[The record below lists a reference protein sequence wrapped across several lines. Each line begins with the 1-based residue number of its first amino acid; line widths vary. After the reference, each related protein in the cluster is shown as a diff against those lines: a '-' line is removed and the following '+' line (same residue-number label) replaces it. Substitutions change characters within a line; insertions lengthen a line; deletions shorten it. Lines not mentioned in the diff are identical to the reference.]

1 MRRRRAGII
10 AITSSL
16 AECFGDFL
24 VNVLGNWFV
33 SCCVL
38 PVSHVVGFLVG
49 GMWSRCQSCCD
60 DGPRRERQGYHYV
73 GHGHGS
79 FSQVLYTVA
88 LVFDCLVQK
97 TDISNAHYLGS
108 DTLVEPFFALEYI
121 GSVYFRAT

>member
-1 MRRRRAGII
+1 MF
-10 AITSSL
+10 
-16 AECFGDFL
+16 CFFGG
-24 VNVLGNWFV
+24 NVLRIWFV

-38 PVSHVVGFLVG
+38 PVSRVVGFLVG
-49 GMWSRCQSCCD
+49 GMWSQLFCCCQSCFD

-79 FSQVLYTVA
+79 FSQVLYTLP